1 VISNL
6 RRFISWLFL
15 KLAFGAFIAVSAL
28 AIHGLWL
35 FYHDDSDFAK
45 VHAAHLAGLKE
56 QQLANMAARD
66 ADAQELTALQQK
78 LAAHQERATRAAAL
92 ASDLRAD
99 ETWWVRLWG
108 ERDQRRINADRLERL
123 EKTEQ
128 ESKQTATELKRDLT
142 RIAVALNTC
151 EDELQRIDSQL
162 FIAEGTD
169 SRVIYYANAAWLAG
183 RWFILAGLGLYYFG
197 PTLLK
202 LVLFY
207 RIAPGIARGRAVQLD
222 RGPAV
227 SPWLGETRTIVDVA
241 LWPGETA
248 RVRKRYLKSVDEG
261 LAREPRLL
269 LSWRFP
275 LTSLLS
281 GFVHDENLRN
291 ARAGRNLSLAF
302 AHHKNPENQM
312 AVVHVPEGG
321 SLVVRPSFLAGVILS
336 AGQKLQM
343 RPRWQLFRWQAWV
356 TGQLRFLELIG
367 PCRLVVAG
375 RPGLR
380 VERLTMGEDGIPPVR
395 RTSLDKT
402 VAFTP
407 NLEYRLI
414 RTARFWNYYRWNHRL
429 FDAHFTGVGFV
440 LTQTTLPGRRTGI
453 WSVTRNRA
461 RKLIGL

>member
-1 VISNL
+1 MK
-6 RRFISWLFL
+6 W
-15 KLAFGAFIAVSAL
+15 
-28 AIHGLWL
+28 
-35 FYHDDSDFAK
+35 
-45 VHAAHLAGLKE
+45 
-56 QQLANMAARD
+56 
-66 ADAQELTALQQK
+66 
-78 LAAHQERATRAAAL
+78 RA
-92 ASDLRAD
+92 
-99 ETWWVRLWG
+99 
-108 ERDQRRINADRLERL
+108 
-123 EKTEQ
+123 
-128 ESKQTATELKRDLT
+128 
-142 RIAVALNTC
+142 
-151 EDELQRIDSQL
+151 
-162 FIAEGTD
+162 
-169 SRVIYYANAAWLAG
+169 IYYSSVAWRQG
-183 RWFILAGLGLYYFG
+183 HWYILAGLALYLFG
-197 PTLLK
+197 PTLCQLIM
-202 LVLFY
+202 FY
-207 RIAPGIARGRAVQLD
+207 RIAPRITRGRPVQLD
-222 RGPAV
+222 SAPAV
-227 SPWLGETRTIVDVA
+227 TAWLGESSTTVTVA

-248 RVRKRYLKSVDEG
+248 SVRKRFLKSADEG
-261 LAREPRLL
+261 LERTSGLL

-291 ARAGRNLSLAF
+291 ARAGRNHSLAF

-321 SLVVRPSFLAGVILS
+321 SLVVRPSFLAGVVLPV
-336 AGQKLQM
+336 GEKLKL
-343 RPRWQLFRWQAWV
+343 RLRWQLFRWQAWL
-356 TGQLRFLELIG
+356 TGQLRFLEIVG

-380 VERLTMGEDGIPPVR
+380 VERLTVDEDGVSPVR

-414 RTARFWNYYRWNHRL
+414 RTARFWNYYRWNHLL

>member
-1 VISNL
+1 MISTL

-15 KLAFGAFIAVSAL
+15 KLVFGAFIAVSAL
-28 AIHGLWL
+28 VIHGLWL
-35 FYHDDSDFAK
+35 FHHDDPDF
-45 VHAAHLAGLKE
+45 VNVQAAHLAGLKE
-56 QQLANMAARD
+56 QQRANMAAHEVGK
-66 ADAQELTALQQK
+66 QEYTQVQQK
-78 LAAHQERATRAAAL
+78 LAVQQDRATRAAAL
-92 ASDLRAD
+92 ATDLRAD
-99 ETWWVRLWG
+99 VTWWSRFWG
-108 ERDQRRINADRLERL
+108 DREQRRINVARLDRLREI
-123 EKTEQ
+123 EQ
-128 ESKQTATELKRDLT
+128 ESERAASELKHDLT
-142 RIAVALNTC
+142 QAAVALNTN
-151 EDELQRIDSQL
+151 EAASRRIDAQL
-162 FIAEGTD
+162 SIAEGTD

-183 RWFILAGLGLYYFG
+183 RWFILAGLGLYFFG
-197 PTLLK
+197 PTLFK
-202 LVLFY
+202 LFLFY
-207 RIAPGIARGRAVQLD
+207 RIAPRMARGRAVQLD
-222 RGPAV
+222 RGPV
-227 SPWLGETRTIVDVA
+227 VTPWLGETNTLVEVA

-261 LAREPRLL
+261 LVHESRLL

-291 ARAGRNLSLAF
+291 ARAGRSHSLIF

-312 AVVHVPEGG
+312 AVVHLPDGG
-321 SLVVRPSFLAGVILS
+321 SLVVRPSFLAAVIMP
-336 AGQKLQM
+336 AGQKLQL

-356 TGQLRFLELIG
+356 TGQLRFLEVVG

-375 RPGLR
+375 RPGLS
-380 VERLTMGEDGIPPVR
+380 VERLMMGEDGVSPER

-429 FDAHFTGVGFV
+429 FDAHFSGVGFV

>member
-1 VISNL
+1 MISSL
-6 RRFISWLFL
+6 RKFISWLFL
-15 KLAFGAFIAVSAL
+15 KLAFGAFIAVSGL

-35 FYHDDSDFAK
+35 FLHDDQDFAK
-45 VHAAHLAGLKE
+45 VHATHLAALKE
-56 QQLANMAARD
+56 QHLVITAARD
-66 ADAQELTALQQK
+66 VGRQEHADLQQK
-78 LAAHQERATRAAAL
+78 LAAQQERTTRAATL
-92 ASDLRAD
+92 AADLRAD
-99 ETWWVRLWG
+99 ETWWVKLWG
-108 ERDQRRINADRLERL
+108 DRDQRRINAGRIERL
-123 EKTEQ
+123 EQ
-128 ESKQTATELKRDLT
+128 MARESKQAASELKRELT
-142 RIAVALNTC
+142 RIAVALNTH
-151 EDELQRIDSQL
+151 EAELKRVGSQL
-162 FIAEGTD
+162 FIAEETD
-169 SRVIYYANAAWLAG
+169 SRVVYYANAAWLAG
-183 RWFILAGLGLYYFG
+183 RWFILGALCLYFFG
-197 PTLLK
+197 PTLFQ

-222 RGPAV
+222 GGPAV
-227 SPWLGETRTIVDVA
+227 SPWLSEARTMVDVA
-241 LWPGETA
+241 LWSGERA
-248 RVRKRYLKSVDEG
+248 RVRKRYLKSVDVG
-261 LAREPRLL
+261 LAHEPRLL

-291 ARAGRNLSLAF
+291 SRAGRSLSLVF

-321 SLVVRPSFLAGVILS
+321 SLVVRPSFLAGVILPP
-336 AGQKLQM
+336 GQELQM

-380 VERLTMGEDGIPPVR
+380 VERLTVGEDGILPVR

>member
-1 VISNL
+1 MISTL
-6 RRFISWLFL
+6 RKFISWLFL
-15 KLAFGAFIAVSAL
+15 KLAFGAFIAVSVL
-28 AIHGLWL
+28 TIHGLWL
-35 FYHDDSDFAK
+35 FHHDDPDFAK
-45 VHAAHLAGLKE
+45 VHAMHLATLKE
-56 QQLANMAARD
+56 QQLTNTTARD
-66 ADAQELTALQQK
+66 AGVQELAVLQQK
-78 LAAHQERATRAAAL
+78 LAGQQERATRAAAL
-92 ASDLRAD
+92 AADLRAD
-99 ETWWVRLWG
+99 ETWWAKLWG
-108 ERDQRRINADRLERL
+108 DRDQRRIIADRIDRLENMER
-123 EKTEQ
+123 
-128 ESKQTATELKRDLT
+128 ESKQAASELKRDLT
-142 RIAVALNTC
+142 RVAVALNTS
-151 EDELQRIDSQL
+151 DAELKRIGSQL
-162 FIAEGTD
+162 FLTEETD
-169 SRVIYYANAAWLAG
+169 SRVVYYANEAWLAG
-183 RWFILAGLGLYYFG
+183 RWFILGGLCLYFFG

-207 RIAPGIARGRAVQLD
+207 RIAPGIARGRAVQLNQ
-222 RGPAV
+222 GPAV
-227 SPWLGETRTIVDVA
+227 TPWLGETHTIVDVA

-248 RVRKRYLKSVDEG
+248 RVRKRYLKSVDAG
-261 LAREPRLL
+261 LAQEPRLL

-281 GFVHDENLRN
+281 GFAHDENLRN
-291 ARAGRNLSLAF
+291 ARAGRSLNLAF

-312 AVVHVPEGG
+312 AVVHIPEGG
-321 SLVVRPSFLAGVILS
+321 SLVVRPSFLAGVILP
-336 AGQKLQM
+336 AGQKLQL
-343 RPRWQLFRWQAWV
+343 RPRWQLFRWQAWM
-356 TGQLRFLELIG
+356 TGQLRFLEIIG

-380 VERLTMGEDGIPPVR
+380 VERLTMGEDGISPVR
-395 RTSLDKT
+395 RTTLDKT